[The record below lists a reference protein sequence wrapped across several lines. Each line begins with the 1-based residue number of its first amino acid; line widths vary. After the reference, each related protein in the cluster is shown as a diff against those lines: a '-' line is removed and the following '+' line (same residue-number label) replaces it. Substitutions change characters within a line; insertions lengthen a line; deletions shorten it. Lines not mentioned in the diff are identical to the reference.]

1 MEAFGA
7 YLAAGIAAGLA
18 AIGAGIGI
26 GKLAASTMEASARQ
40 PEVLG
45 DLRAMT
51 LIFAAF
57 IEGVALIAEV
67 IAFLLVLT
75 K

>member
-1 MEAFGA
+1 MEQFGA
-7 YLAAGIAAGLA
+7 YLGAGIAAGLA

-26 GKLAASTMEASARQ
+26 GRLSASTMEASARQ
-40 PEVLG
+40 PEIIS

-51 LIFAAF
+51 LILAAF

-67 IAFLLVLT
+67 VAFLLVLT